1 MAKQPVVSVEET
13 ASLND
18 AEDAINAL
26 GRIDA
31 NLSDLLKPLAAE
43 LQTAL
48 SALEGKS
55 FGFQM
60 NKKVIEAIQAQL
72 QRLGMRVCCPRC
84 GAAAIPRCR
93 ATASAKDGSFQFEH
107 YQEGKQT
114 NHGGGTTFPVLKLI
128 SAPPDQRRT
137 RKKRKK
143 A

>member
-1 MAKQPVVSVEET
+1 MPQPPVVAVEET
-13 ASLND
+13 ASSKD
-18 AEDAINAL
+18 AEGAL
-26 GRIDA
+26 GALGHVDA
-31 NLSDLLKPLAAE
+31 RLSELLKPLVAE
-43 LQTAL
+43 LQTTL

-55 FGFQM
+55 FGFEL
-60 NKKVIEAIQAQL
+60 NKKVIDAIQTQL

-84 GAAAIPRCR
+84 SAAAIPRCR

-128 SAPPDQRRT
+128 PAPPDQRRT